1 MTYHHL
7 NRFKA
12 HAEATLAPN
21 ERLLAWHFA
30 YETRAKTGTYS
41 ESIRRLEETLDL
53 NEKTIRRAA
62 AKLVRLGL
70 FELAKSAKGTYAPV
84 YRFVVPCP
92 PNCLDIS
99 DHNTKQELEAI
110 KTLGVPNRPPLD
122 SNQTPPYIKKRE
134 EEDIAKTF
142 QEGSEELG
150 LLLQAL
156 ESFKTLDSQQEELLL
171 IAKTRPKAM
180 AEAVMEMLGKVTPA
194 LDSPRRK
201 LTYLAKVIRLTP
213 QNLLSKF
220 NEEKT
225 AEKGEL
231 LLKGSNEEQLKKVSN
246 GSYAPTHLPE
256 RITSYAN
263 KVLEG
268 FRPDKSQYWLNNL
281 KEEVTAKHIYA
292 ASHLEELVKALDK
305 NLLGEDFWQK
315 GFIRANELTRLPE
328 LFWEDSLYSTN
339 KFLVSEEVAEMLL
352 DPEERIIYNARTEG
366 LNLLRNA
373 WNEKNPELEGSRKFF
388 DEPEVIEFLAAHPL
402 PNNFRN
408 GTRLLDQLNTQLA
421 KQISDYL
428 EDPAQPDTTMGTYA
442 DYLKTNFSLEDDMRF
457 LLRFIPSRPEGHNV
471 RNFTK
476 AYLAVSQD
484 RDFSEI
490 LRILQIAHAQSGYR
504 LDEPAGIGNQ
514 WTVSAEKY
522 LLAKLEERK
531 EYEALRARSI

>member
-53 NEKTIRRAA
+53 NEKTIRKAA

-84 YRFVVPCP
+84 YRFLGQCP

-110 KTLGVPNRPPLD
+110 KTLGVPNRPTLD

-180 AEAVMEMLGKVTPA
+180 AEAVLEMLAKVTPA

-201 LTYLAKVIRLTP
+201 LNYLAKVIRLTP

-231 LLKGSNEEQLKKVSN
+231 LLQASKEGQLKKVNN
-246 GSYAPTHLPE
+246 GAYEPNHLPE

-268 FRPDKSQYWLNNL
+268 FKPNKSQYWLNML
-281 KEEVTAKHIYA
+281 GAEVTAKHIYA
-292 ASHLEELVKALDK
+292 ASHLEELVSALDK
-305 NLLGEDFWQK
+305 NLLGEDFWDK
-315 GFIRANELTRLPE
+315 GFLKMNEETKLPQ
-328 LFWEDSLYSTN
+328 LFWEDLAGRSFVL
-339 KFLVSEEVAEMLL
+339 SEEVAVTLL
-352 DPEERIIYNARTEG
+352 TAEEKIIYDTRTAG
-366 LNLLRNA
+366 LTLLKNA
-373 WNEKNPELEGSRKFF
+373 WNTANPELEGSRKFY
-388 DEPEVIEFLAAHPL
+388 DQPEVIQFFAANPE
-402 PNNFRN
+402 PKGFRY
-408 GTRLLDQLNTQLA
+408 GQKLLDLLNTQLA

-428 EDPAQPDTTMGTYA
+428 EAPEQAQDPKGTYR
-442 DYLKTNFSLEDDMRF
+442 DYLKENFTFEDDLRF
-457 LLRFIPSRPEGHNV
+457 LLRFIPSRPEGHNLKG
-471 RNFTK
+471 FAK
-476 AYLAVSQD
+476 AYLEVSQTLTFEEVLFKLKRKCWED
-484 RDFSEI
+484 YGHLDGNTKGDKYTKAPDKFLLEVI
-490 LRILQIAHAQSGYR
+490 EETKWIDQLRAQS
-504 LDEPAGIGNQ
+504 I
-514 WTVSAEKY
+514 
-522 LLAKLEERK
+522 
-531 EYEALRARSI
+531 

>member
-12 HAEATLAPN
+12 HAEAKLTPN

-41 ESIRRLEETLDL
+41 ESIRRLETSLDL
-53 NEKTIRRAA
+53 NEKTIRKAA
-62 AKLVRLGL
+62 AKLIKLGL
-70 FELAKSAKGTYAPV
+70 FERTKQARGTYAPV
-84 YRFVVPCP
+84 FRFLVACP

-110 KTLGVPNRPPLD
+110 KTLGVPNRPTLD
-122 SNQTPPYIKKRE
+122 GNQTPPYIKKRE
-134 EEDIAKTF
+134 EEDITKTF
-142 QEGSEELG
+142 TSGAVELG

-156 ESFKTLDSQQEELLL
+156 EGIKTLDSQQEELLL

-180 AEAVMEMLGKVTPA
+180 AEAVLEMLAKVTPA

-225 AEKGEL
+225 AEKGEML
-231 LLKGSNEEQLKKVSN
+231 LVASNEEQLKKVNN
-246 GSYAPTHLPE
+246 GAYTPVTQVE
-256 RITSYAN
+256 RVFVYAN

-268 FRPDKSQYWLNNL
+268 FRPDKSQYWLNGIG
-281 KEEVTAKHIYA
+281 EEITPKHIYA
-292 ASHLEELVKALDK
+292 ASHLEELVKAFDK
-305 NLLGEDFWQK
+305 DLLGEDFWKK
-315 GFIRANELTRLPE
+315 GFVRANELTKLPE
-328 LFWEDSLYSTN
+328 LFWDGLYGDRR
-339 KFLVSEEVAEMLL
+339 FIVSEEVAVMLL
-352 DPEERIIYNARTEG
+352 APEERTIYNARTEG

-402 PNNFRN
+402 PNDFRN

-428 EDPAQPDTTMGTYA
+428 EDPAQPETIMGTYA
-442 DYLKTNFSLEDDMRF
+442 DYLKANFSIEDDMRI
-457 LLRFIPSRPEGHNV
+457 LLRFIPSRPEGHNI

-476 AYLAVSQD
+476 AYLAVSQGRTFD
-484 RDFSEI
+484 NI
-490 LRILQIAHAQSGYR
+490 LWILGVAHAQNGYR
-504 LDEPAGIGNQ
+504 LDEPAGIGNKY
-514 WTVSAEKY
+514 TISADKY
-522 LLAKLEERK
+522 LLERIEERK
-531 EYEALRARSI
+531 EYELMRDRAI

>member
-84 YRFVVPCP
+84 YRFLGQCP

-122 SNQTPPYIKKRE
+122 GNQTPPYIKKRE
-134 EEDIAKTF
+134 EEDIEKTF

-156 ESFKTLDSQQEELLL
+156 DSFKTLDSQQEELLL

-246 GSYAPTHLPE
+246 GSYAPKHLPE

-268 FRPDKSQYWLNNL
+268 FRPDKSQYWLNIL
-281 KEEVTAKHIYA
+281 GEEVTAKYIYA

-315 GFIRANELTRLPE
+315 GFLRPNELTRLPE
-328 LFWEDSLYSTN
+328 LFWEDSFSN
-339 KFLVSEEVAEMLL
+339 SPFFVSEEVAEMLL

-442 DYLKTNFSLEDDMRF
+442 DYLKTNFSLEDDMRH

-471 RNFTK
+471 RTFTK
-476 AYLAVSQD
+476 AYLEVSQTLT
-484 RDFSEI
+484 FEEV
-490 LRILQIAHAQSGYR
+490 LRKLKRKCWEDYGHYDGNIKGDKYTKSADKFLLETIEETKWIDQLRAQS
-504 LDEPAGIGNQ
+504 I
-514 WTVSAEKY
+514 
-522 LLAKLEERK
+522 
-531 EYEALRARSI
+531 